1 MKKEKK
7 INKTMMLILL
17 CCLTMI
23 LTSCKNET
31 EPKHNYQIIENKYY
45 NQFTMDG
52 SNIYNGFAKGFSIY
66 YPQIENL
73 GDEELELEMNN
84 KIKECA
90 MKEIRNSSPKDGV
103 ITTTYSVTLD
113 NERFISIHFEAN
125 SFEEHQL
132 YPLISSKT
140 ITIDLKTGKALK
152 LSDIIDVDD
161 SFKREFF
168 NLFTNT
174 KNYNFKEISD
184 KSLFYE
190 HIEEY
195 VYDSVNLHEKLIKS
209 DQDNYPEVHSYI
221 TEDSLVISFAVPKV
235 IGSYALYEAK
245 YKDLKKWLKSDFIT
259 SLESN

>member
-1 MKKEKK
+1 MKYNFTKS
-7 INKTMMLILL
+7 TMLVIL

-23 LTSCKNET
+23 LTSCENET

-73 GDEELELEMNN
+73 GDEELELDINN

-103 ITTTYSVTLD
+103 ITTTYSVAFD
-113 NERFISIHFEAN
+113 NERFVSVHFEAT

-140 ITIDLKTGKALK
+140 ITIDLGSGKVLK
-152 LSDIIDVDD
+152 LNDIIDVDD
-161 SFKREFF
+161 SFKHEFF
-168 NLFTNT
+168 NLFTNISKYSLE
-174 KNYNFKEISD
+174 KNSD
-184 KSLFYE
+184 NSFFYE
-190 HIEEY
+190 QLDEII
-195 VYDSVNLHEKLIKS
+195 YDSVNLHDKLSKS
-209 DQDNYPEVHSYI
+209 DQDDYPDVHSYI
-221 TEDSLVISFAVPKV
+221 TEDSLVISIAVPKAA
-235 IGSYALYEAK
+235 GSYALYEAK
-245 YKDLKKWLKSDFIT
+245 YKDLKKWLNSDFIA